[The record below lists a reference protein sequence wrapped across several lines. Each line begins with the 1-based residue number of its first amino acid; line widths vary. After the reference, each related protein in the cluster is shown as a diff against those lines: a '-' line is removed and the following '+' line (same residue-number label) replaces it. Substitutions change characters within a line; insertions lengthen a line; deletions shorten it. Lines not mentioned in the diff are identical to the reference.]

1 MPTSSEALVIHA
13 ETIHMKTE
21 SSGSFSE
28 SFDAEIRPGGD
39 TTVDEA
45 DAPKICDLGGL
56 LC

>member
-1 MPTSSEALVIHA
+1 
-13 ETIHMKTE
+13 MKTE